1 MTQQG
6 MAPAELGGN
15 SPETGNMAQVKA
27 QTTRGAQ
34 DSEAAPMKSRAKW
47 PSAKMKIEGARS
59 RAKEKAG
66 GEINLHTHGPPPKK
80 SHKEDDEPFATVLHA
95 IRDIS
100 ERSRAEAESQFKT
113 IIRVAGKC
121 IQRIN
126 GAASQENEGSPTEPS
141 SGSEAAPASAS
152 AERVKAA
159 ELVLCETGLQSWW
172 ESTETKEA
180 WQEVGHGA

>member
-6 MAPAELGGN
+6 MAPAELGEN

-34 DSEAAPMKSRAKW
+34 DIEAAPMKSRAKW
-47 PSAKMKIEGARS
+47 PSAKMKIEARS

-66 GEINLHTHGPPPKK
+66 GEIYLHTHGPPTKK
-80 SHKEDDEPFATVLHA
+80 PHKEDDEPFATVLHA

-152 AERVKAA
+152 AERAQAA
-159 ELVLCETGLQSWW
+159 DIELCETGLQNWW
-172 ESTETKEA
+172 HSTETKEA
-180 WQEVGHGA
+180 WQEVGQGA